1 MHSWYH
7 RLGVFSA
14 ALLIGAVGVPT
25 PPVVAQQASGEASQ
39 APAASENAFD
49 AQKIFNTRIAGEAKE
64 FPALT
69 ATHAIL
75 IDGNSLAT
83 LGEKNGT
90 QGARMASTTKV
101 MTVLL
106 GIEARDQGL
115 VGPTVTVSPNAVA
128 AAAPT
133 DSATLKLQ
141 AGQQVAFD
149 DLLAATL
156 ISSGNDGAVAI
167 AEHVAGSEAA
177 FVQKMNE
184 RAAQLGLTSTHF
196 LNASGFTDDQNHHI
210 SPLDLAV
217 LGMTGMNHPD
227 FARWAQAKTL
237 NLETLGAV
245 TNRNELIGTYNG
257 TTGIKTGFTNAAGQC
272 LVASVERDG
281 RILYAVVLGAKD
293 RVADMTKLFD
303 YGFDAF
309 SRKPATEAGEPVATY
324 TWTRGEV
331 EAIARKELAV
341 TVPSGT
347 QVMRQVQWTSNVS
360 LPVTAGT
367 ELGIANLV
375 VNGQVVDSSPLVAQS
390 TVEPTQDDGPGA
402 IIGDALLGFA
412 RIARSTQQQDI
423 EALGPGATSPG
434 GAASTTNGVSESG
447 QKANTEA
454 NSSS

>member
-1 MHSWYH
+1 
-7 RLGVFSA
+7 
-14 ALLIGAVGVPT
+14 
-25 PPVVAQQASGEASQ
+25 
-39 APAASENAFD
+39 
-49 AQKIFNTRIAGEAKE
+49 
-64 FPALT
+64 
-69 ATHAIL
+69 
-75 IDGNSLAT
+75 
-83 LGEKNGT
+83 
-90 QGARMASTTKV
+90 MASTTKV

-115 VGPTVTVSPNAVA
+115 VGPVVTVSPNAVA

-184 RAAQLGLTSTHF
+184 RAQQLGLTSTNF
-196 LNASGFTDDQNHHI
+196 LNASGFTDDQAHHI

-217 LGMTGMNHPD
+217 LGMTAMNHPD

-237 NLETLGAV
+237 NLETVGAV
-245 TNRNELIGTYNG
+245 TNRNELLGTYTG

-281 RILYAVVLGAKD
+281 RVLYAVVLGAKD

-331 EAIARKELAV
+331 EAIARKELVV
-341 TVPSGT
+341 TVPTGT

-360 LPVTAGT
+360 LPISAGT
-367 ELGIANLV
+367 ELGIANLI

-390 TVEPTQDDGPGA
+390 PVEPAQEDGPGA

-412 RIARSTQQQDI
+412 RIARSTQQEDI
-423 EALGPGATSPG
+423 EALGPGATGQG
-434 GAASTTNGVSESG
+434 GAASPTYGLSESD
-447 QKANTEA
+447 QKANAEA